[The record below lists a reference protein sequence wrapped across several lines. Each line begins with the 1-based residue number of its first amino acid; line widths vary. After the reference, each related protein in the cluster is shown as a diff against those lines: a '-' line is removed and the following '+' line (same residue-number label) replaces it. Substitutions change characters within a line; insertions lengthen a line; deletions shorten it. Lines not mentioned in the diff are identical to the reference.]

1 MNLDGFVLSAW
12 YHEQIYKN
20 SSVEAKNVDVTKGKS
35 RTLSPVPQKGVR
47 RVILG
52 GGQEEQVSS

>member
-1 MNLDGFVLSAW
+1 
-12 YHEQIYKN
+12 
-20 SSVEAKNVDVTKGKS
+20 VEAKNVDVTKGKS